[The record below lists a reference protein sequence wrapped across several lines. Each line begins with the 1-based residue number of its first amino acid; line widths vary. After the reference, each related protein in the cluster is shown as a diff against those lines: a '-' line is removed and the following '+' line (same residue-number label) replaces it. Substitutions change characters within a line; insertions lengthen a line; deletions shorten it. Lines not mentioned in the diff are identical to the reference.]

1 MKTVHIAEV
10 IAEGGRD
17 GIVESP
23 DGGFRA
29 ELSSDPQ
36 PGNVTPEHLFGAAY
50 AACFLGSLKN
60 HAKEA
65 HVSVD
70 GFTVVAKTYLEED
83 GKGEYSLHIDLR
95 AAMPGLNRNDAQH
108 LLNLAHQTC
117 PYSKATRGNIIVNLS
132 FD

>member
-17 GIVESP
+17 GIVEAP
-23 DGGFRA
+23 DGTFRA
-29 ELSSDPQ
+29 ELSSSEQ

-60 HAKEA
+60 HGEKA

-70 GFTVVAKTYLEED
+70 GFTVVAKTHLEED
-83 GKGEYSLHIDLR
+83 DRGDYRLHVDLR
-95 AAMPGLNRNDAQH
+95 AAMPGVGRSDPS
-108 LLNLAHQTC
+108 T
-117 PYSKATRGNIIVNLS
+117 
-132 FD
+132 